1 MFMVITMYKTMNNQ
15 YFMVYRMYTRLK
27 GTTLYLL
34 LGKKKNMSYGC
45 MQVHPSQLNR
55 KMYQNF

>member
-15 YFMVYRMYTRLK
+15 FSTEYQQYTRLK
-27 GTTLYLL
+27 ETTLYLL

-45 MQVHPSQLNR
+45 MLVLLNQLNR